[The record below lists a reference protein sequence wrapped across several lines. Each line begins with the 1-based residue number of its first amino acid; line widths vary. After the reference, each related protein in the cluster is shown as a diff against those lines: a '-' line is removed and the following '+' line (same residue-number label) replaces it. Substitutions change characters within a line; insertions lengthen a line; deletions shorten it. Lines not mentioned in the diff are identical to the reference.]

1 MKDAGRHSPPGY
13 IVILLIVT
21 ATAIVEQQTLMRA
34 SADSNAT
41 TFEEMCRPIPGWARQ
56 TTMWSGLIY
65 LWACGGFYFDFLLSF
80 AEGQLCPILCLSH
93 GDAWLCQN
101 EWHLAIPIT
110 IMVVF
115 VCWPSEFSGGLARS
129 INLINIIIKTVVIL
143 AVIFKGLMTW
153 KAKTEA
159 STYVQWNFLG
169 FFRTSSILMGSLAN
183 SGIMPQL
190 VSDIEPDVR
199 DRATKWCPIISVSLQ
214 SLVYFSVGLVGY
226 GALGNLVDVDIFSV
240 YQRTYPGP
248 LTSVLQ
254 GSFALM
260 MYLGYPLVII
270 PCKSQVWSLVASK
283 LMPSEQTLL
292 SSASLQVKAGL
303 TLFFSLPTVLVPL
316 MVGSAAFGQF
326 TLVLASTAGVWMNLL
341 LPAIVLIYCRI
352 LPNRAATRS
361 NPHRG
366 RDWASLMT
374 VGWILLLGLLCLL
387 DGFRQLGGIF
397 KSPSLPP
404 LSLSQECRNAFDG
417 HVPHGPKVGMPLVQI
432 QLLSWVAI

>member
-1 MKDAGRHSPPGY
+1 
-13 IVILLIVT
+13 
-21 ATAIVEQQTLMRA
+21 
-34 SADSNAT
+34 
-41 TFEEMCRPIPGWARQ
+41 
-56 TTMWSGLIY
+56 
-65 LWACGGFYFDFLLSF
+65 
-80 AEGQLCPILCLSH
+80 
-93 GDAWLCQN
+93 
-101 EWHLAIPIT
+101 
-110 IMVVF
+110 
-115 VCWPSEFSGGLARS
+115 
-129 INLINIIIKTVVIL
+129 
-143 AVIFKGLMTW
+143 
-153 KAKTEA
+153 
-159 STYVQWNFLG
+159 
-169 FFRTSSILMGSLAN
+169 MGSLAN

-190 VSDIEPDVR
+190 VSDVEPGVR

-292 SSASLQVKAGL
+292 SSASFQVKAGL

-316 MVGSAAFGQF
+316 LVGSAAFGQF
-326 TLVLASTAGVWMNLL
+326 SLVLASTAGVWMNLL
-341 LPAIVLIYCRI
+341 LPAIVLVYCRI
-352 LPNRAATRS
+352 LPNRAANRG

-366 RDWASLMT
+366 RDWGSLMT

-387 DGFRQLGGIF
+387 DGFRQLGGIN

-417 HVPHGPKVGMPLVQI
+417 HVPHVPKVGMQLVPI
-432 QLLSWVAI
+432 QLLS